1 MKYLLA
7 TFALITASV
16 PVQAETVY
24 LLIKSVKGNYGR
36 GGVALHSIP
45 MLSMDQCEEA
55 GPLVIS
61 SERFNVPTAHN
72 DGFECVKGK

>member
-7 TFALITASV
+7 AFAFLTASV
-16 PVQAETVY
+16 PAQAETVY
-24 LLIKSVKGNYGR
+24 LLIKSAKGSPNN

-45 MLSMDQCEEA
+45 MVSMDQCEEA
-55 GPLVIS
+55 GPLIIS